1 MGISCTAGLEEYL
14 VHRQVWISF
23 SDYPKVSRSGSR
35 YLFLSDQIGWYAR
48 KDVVEVLFMWRRIFH
63 MSFPSYQSLLN
74 PPSAHQ
80 EGPRG
85 QPEGLLMP

>member
-14 VHRQVWISF
+14 VHHQVWISF
-23 SDYPKVSRSGSR
+23 SDYPKVSRNGSR
-35 YLFLSDQIGWYAR
+35 YSILSGQIGWYAG

-63 MSFPSYQSLLN
+63 MSFPSYQ
-74 PPSAHQ
+74 
-80 EGPRG
+80 GPRG